1 MPSSRILAGA
11 LAAEP
16 FGLTADKLRGIGA
29 MELGSAE
36 VGRLKPIPALFQT
49 GYLTVESVSY
59 RNNKRVFTLKVP
71 NREIGEFIFPANSER
86 FLELLGENVA
96 AESKTF
102 LDALAARDEGKLSEL
117 LTGAF
122 STLAARHHP
131 NFPEPKLNE
140 SYYHAM
146 ILFYLIQTAVDLH
159 SEPAAAGGTPDMTIL
174 FPNGILAVVE
184 IKYAKDPAPEDGAGT
199 PEGTGKTGSGAE
211 PPKKRRRGTAAD
223 KRLEERERKRS
234 NLLDDLAMEAIMQI
248 RTKGYHL
255 PHVGRGETVL
265 LVGIGII
272 GRGICRVRLEDP
284 AFPNAASPRS

>member
-1 MPSSRILAGA
+1 
-11 LAAEP
+11 
-16 FGLTADKLRGIGA
+16 

-59 RNNKRVFTLKVP
+59 RDNKRVFTLKVP
-71 NREIGEFIFPANSER
+71 NREIGEFIYPAISER

-102 LDALAARDEGKLSEL
+102 LDALAARDECKLSEL

-131 NFPEPKLNE
+131 DFPEPKLNE
-140 SYYHAM
+140 SYYHSM
-146 ILFYLIQTAVDLH
+146 ILFYFFHTAVALN
-159 SEPAAAGGTPDMTIL
+159 SEPAVAGGIPDMTIL
-174 FPNGILAVVE
+174 FPGGIRAVVE
-184 IKYAKDPAPEDGAGT
+184 IKFAKDSVQEDEAGTPEDGAGT
-199 PEGTGKTGSGAE
+199 PEGSEKTGSGVE
-211 PPKKRRRGTAAD
+211 PPKERRRGAAAGM
-223 KRLEERERKRS
+223 RLEELERKRS
-234 NLLDDLAMEAIMQI
+234 KLLDDLAMKAILQI

-272 GRGICRVRLEDP
+272 GRGICRIRLEDP
-284 AFPNAASPRS
+284 ADPNAASTRS